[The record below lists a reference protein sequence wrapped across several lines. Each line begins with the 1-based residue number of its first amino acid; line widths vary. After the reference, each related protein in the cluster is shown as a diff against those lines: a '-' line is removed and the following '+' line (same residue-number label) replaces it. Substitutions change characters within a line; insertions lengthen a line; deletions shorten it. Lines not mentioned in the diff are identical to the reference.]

1 MWNSILAYLKMSV
14 RSKAGLF
21 WLLAFPLILAT
32 LFNAMF
38 GQLNETYR
46 LDSLDVAVVN
56 DDAWNRNPY
65 LDTFIDGIGGI
76 DGDDADGKL
85 IVAHAVASMGEA
97 ERLMGDY
104 SVVAAINATDDGGLR
119 LSISSQAAAKA
130 NAATGTNS
138 LQISLT
144 VLRNLIARYNAT
156 DTTIRRIAAENPRV
170 LGNAKI
176 LAGLGAAG
184 SYCDEI
190 TLTHFT
196 PDATARFFYALFGMV
211 SLMAMSFGINI
222 ITGMQANL
230 SALGLRQSVAPTPKW
245 KQATAAVL
253 VSWLCTFASMTVL
266 MLYIRYVCG
275 VGMGGRE
282 PMAVL
287 GIAVA
292 AFMSSGLGLFIGALP
307 RLDASAKTGISV
319 ALACFLSLFAGLYG
333 TFAMDLSD
341 LIDRQAPAL
350 SMLNP
355 AKQVTNL
362 FYDLMYFDD
371 YRPFFQTVGTLAAF
385 GFVFLAAAALLL
397 RRQRYDYL

>member
-156 DTTIRRIAAENPRV
+156 DTTIRRIATENPRV
-170 LGNAKI
+170 LGDAKI

-222 ITGMQANL
+222 IAGMQANL

-282 PMAVL
+282 Q
-287 GIAVA
+287 
-292 AFMSSGLGLFIGALP
+292 IGRAH
-307 RLDASAKTGISV
+307 V
-319 ALACFLSLFAGLYG
+319 
-333 TFAMDLSD
+333 
-341 LIDRQAPAL
+341 
-350 SMLNP
+350 
-355 AKQVTNL
+355 
-362 FYDLMYFDD
+362 
-371 YRPFFQTVGTLAAF
+371 
-385 GFVFLAAAALLL
+385 
-397 RRQRYDYL
+397 

>member
-1 MWNSILAYLKMSV
+1 MWNSILAYLKISV

-76 DGDDADGKL
+76 DGDDADDKL

-156 DTTIRRIAAENPRV
+156 DTTVRRIAAENPRV
-170 LGNAKI
+170 LGDAKI
-176 LAGLGAAG
+176 L
-184 SYCDEI
+184 

-222 ITGMQANL
+222 IAGMQANL

-253 VSWLCTFASMTVL
+253 VSWLCTFASMSVL